1 MARVLFEKPSPPP
14 VITVKTLW
22 IIGLVFFSILLGLS
36 VHFLPFLFTLG
47 LLLAFIFSLFIFHY
61 PYIGILVYLFITI
74 ARPQEFMIGLA
85 GAIGLERLMAIVVFV
100 SLLLSP
106 KIREERLIV
115 RSPINWAMLALLLV
129 MIAST
134 ATAVWKGQ
142 AIDASIDFAKTLIL
156 YFLIV
161 NLIDSQPR
169 LKGFLWLYLLCIGF
183 MAVSS
188 LYLYF
193 TGDPYI
199 RMGIQRATGVSKTFE
214 DPNAVAMNL
223 ALAFPFL
230 FVFAKDESFWLKSLR
245 VILIVISS
253 ITVILTGSRAGMV
266 VLIIFAF
273 VFSLRSRKK
282 IPALAISLVLMFL
295 SWTLMPQQYQERFL
309 TIFEPEL
316 NESATAS
323 AQGRIVGLKMG
334 LTMFLDHPLL
344 GVGAGNFPTAWA
356 LVYSGEGGPR
366 VWMQPHN
373 MLGQLLGELGFFGF
387 IAFALFLIAVFRQL
401 YFSRRKLRADSWLYH
416 NSKAIEISLWLLLIS
431 GLFGHNL
438 YRYNWYFLAALT
450 VVLDQLSTQA
460 E

>member
-1 MARVLFEKPSPPP
+1 MAKVLFQKPSVQPA
-14 VITVKTLW
+14 ITVKTLW
-22 IIGLVFFSILLGLS
+22 IVGLIIFCILLGLS
-36 VHFLPFLFTLG
+36 VYFLPFLFTLG

-74 ARPQEFMIGLA
+74 ARPQEFLIGL
-85 GAIGLERLMAIVVFV
+85 GGSIGIERIMAIVVLI

-106 KIREERLIV
+106 KIREQRLIV
-115 RSPINWAMLALLLV
+115 RSPINWCMLGLLLA

-142 AIDASIDFAKTLIL
+142 AIDTSIEFAKTCIF

-161 NLIDSQPR
+161 NLLDTKPR

-193 TGDPYI
+193 TGNPYI
-199 RMGIQRATGVSKTFE
+199 RMGIQRATGISKTFE

-223 ALAFPFL
+223 VLAFPFL
-230 FVFAKDESFWLKSLR
+230 FIFAKEEGFWLKSLR
-245 VILIVISS
+245 ILLILVSASTI
-253 ITVILTGSRAGMV
+253 ILTGSRAGMV

-273 VFSLRSRKK
+273 IFSLRSKRKVL
-282 IPALAISLVLMFL
+282 ALAITLVLL
-295 SWTLMPQQYQERFL
+295 LLAWTLMPLQYQERFL
-309 TIFEPEL
+309 TLFKPEL

-334 LTMFLDHPLL
+334 VKIFLDHPLL

-356 LVYSGEGGPR
+356 LLYSGEGPR

-373 MLGQLLGELGFFGF
+373 MLGQLLAELGLIGFLAFVFF
-387 IAFALFLIAVFRQL
+387 LFVAFRQI
-401 YFSRRKLRADSWLYH
+401 FVSRRRIRGDPWFLFY
-416 NSKAIEISLWLLLIS
+416 SKAIEISLWLLLIS

-438 YRYNWYFLAALT
+438 YRYNWYFLAALA
-450 VVLDQLSTQA
+450 VVLDQLSAQV